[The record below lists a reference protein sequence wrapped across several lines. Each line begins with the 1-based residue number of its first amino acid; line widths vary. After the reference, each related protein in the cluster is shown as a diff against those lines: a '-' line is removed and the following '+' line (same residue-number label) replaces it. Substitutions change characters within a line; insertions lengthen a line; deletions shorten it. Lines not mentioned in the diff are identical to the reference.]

1 MRNGWISDPAQIVAR
16 LALKAHWTETW
27 PGGTKAHFSVWKG
40 EKMLRNQFHRCSA
53 ASNSR
58 PYLGYFIFLFFFF
71 CRGLKV
77 GARED
82 AHRVEC
88 CSRRMRDLSAD
99 RSHVSRSRVLRA
111 LSAPYA
117 RPSTCPPFTRFPFHS
132 FGEIGVDCGAF
143 FWKFHWIS
151 IWKKVE
157 IFYEFLSN
165 NTPLDSLNL
174 DARGLPATACEMNSE
189 IFKLNWKTR
198 LILVLSSSSLTTEI
212 GYLTSSVDQLLES
225 SSNFIRELNEWIIFF
240 EDIFIHLILKFFS
253 DQRFPARLRS
263 SVGRWTAIP
272 AVAGRNGSRTQL
284 CVSGSQR
291 RHVPDRRT
299 GSSSRR
305 RRQRRTC
312 LQ

>member
-58 PYLGYFIFLFFFF
+58 PYLGYFFFF

-189 IFKLNWKTR
+189 IFQLTCKTR
-198 LILVLSSSSLTTEI
+198 LILVLSTSSLTTEI

-253 DQRFPARLRS
+253 DQRLPARQRS